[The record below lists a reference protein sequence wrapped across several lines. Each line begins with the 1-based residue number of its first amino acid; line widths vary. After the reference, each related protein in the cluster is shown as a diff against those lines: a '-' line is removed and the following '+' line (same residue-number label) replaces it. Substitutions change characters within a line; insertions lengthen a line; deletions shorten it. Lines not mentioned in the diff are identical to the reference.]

1 MSLPRVLVYKSSY
14 ARVGAEMT
22 GADCVVM
29 DEAGAITL
37 NGETLTPETA
47 ALDAAWIN
55 FDVFGSPASRAFFGA
70 IMTSP
75 TIRWAHTAAAGLDHP
90 MFAKLVEK
98 GVTLSTTHV
107 QSLGIA
113 EFVIW
118 GVLDALQRGPEQRKR
133 QAERR
138 WDRLRNR
145 EVAQTTWL
153 IVGFGAIGQD
163 VAKRAR
169 AFGARIVG
177 VRRSAGS
184 HPLADTMI
192 SDWRQGLAD
201 ADVIVLSLPLSP
213 ATKNMADASAFAAM
227 KPGSILVNVA
237 RGGLVNEPDL
247 LAALDQGRPQHA
259 VLDVFVQEPLP
270 ADSPFWTHPN
280 VMLSPH
286 DSPSTEG
293 YARRADEWFLGNL
306 QLFLAGK
313 PVRDVVKAAEVIAGV
328 TPNPAAHRLIPEAT
342 RTK

>member
-1 MSLPRVLVYKSSY
+1 MSKPRLLIYKSSY
-14 ARVGAEMT
+14 DRVGKEIV
-22 GADCVVM
+22 GADCAVM
-29 DEAGAITL
+29 DEAGTITV
-37 NGETLTPETA
+37 NGQPVTPEDA

-55 FDVFGSPASRAFFGA
+55 FDVFGSPSSRAFFGA
-70 IMTSP
+70 IMKSP
-75 TIRWAHTAAAGLDHP
+75 TLRWAHTAAAGLDHP
-90 MFAKLVEK
+90 MFAKVVEK
-98 GVTLSTTHV
+98 GVTLTTTHV

-118 GVLDALQRGPEQRKR
+118 GVLDVLQRGPEQRKR

-184 HPLADTMI
+184 HPLADAMI
-192 SDWRQGLAD
+192 SDWRQGLPE
-201 ADVIVLSLPLSP
+201 ADVVVLSLPLNP
-213 ATKNMADASAFAAM
+213 ATKNMADAGAFAAM

-247 LAALDQGRPQHA
+247 LAALDKGKPQHA

-270 ADSPFWTHPN
+270 ADSPFWSRSDVTI
-280 VMLSPH
+280 SPH

-306 QLFLAGK
+306 ELFLAGK
-313 PVRDVVKAAEVIAGV
+313 PLRDAVNGAEVIAGA
-328 TPNPAAHRLIPEAT
+328 TPAAA
-342 RTK
+342 KG